1 MQEILEKYFGEKASP
16 EEKRQLLSW
25 LRQKENMKLFTD
37 NKNEWLKKS
46 ELPLTKDML
55 LRFTGLQ
62 KNILDASRKEMRLY
76 RFRERIFK
84 YAAVFALAMA
94 LTSVLLYSLGPK
106 ISEKLPVEILPTT
119 MMADNGQMT
128 KAVLPDG
135 TMVWLNSGSSLSWDN
150 GYGVNNRN
158 VELTGEGFFS
168 VFPNNE
174 LPMNVVT
181 EGLIVKVTGT
191 KFNISAYT
199 SFNVVEVVLETG
211 SVDLYEPGVETA
223 VARLVPG
230 KMARLDK
237 ESRKLNISS
246 VNVSRYTSWKEGI
259 INIWEEPLGN
269 LVVRLEKRYNQK
281 FHVEEKVKMYRFTF
295 SIKNE
300 NLDDIIRL
308 MESVAPVKTVQ
319 ENEIIIF
326 KYDIAKAR
334 IMEKNR

>member
-1 MQEILEKYFGEKASP
+1 MQEILDKYFQEKATP
-16 EEKRQLLSW
+16 DEKRLLLNW
-25 LRQKENMKLFTD
+25 LRQEGNMKHFLVR
-37 NKNEWLKKS
+37 KNEWMKNS
-46 ELPLTKDML
+46 EFPISKDIL

-62 KNILDASRKEMRLY
+62 KNILDAGRKEMRLY
-76 RFRERIFK
+76 LFRERIFK
-84 YAAVFALAMA
+84 YAAVLVLALA

-106 ISEKLPVEILPTT
+106 ISEELPAEILPTT

-128 KAVLPDG
+128 KALLPDG

-150 GYGVNNRN
+150 RYGVNNRN
-158 VELTGEGFFS
+158 VELKGEGFFS
-168 VFPNNE
+168 VVPNNE

-181 EGLIVKVTGT
+181 EELIVKVTGT
-191 KFNISAYT
+191 KFNISAYPGV
-199 SFNVVEVVLETG
+199 NMVEVVLETG
-211 SVDLYEPGVETA
+211 SVELFEPGAEIA
-223 VARLVPG
+223 VARLDPG

-237 ESRKLNISS
+237 GNRKLHIST